1 MDTPI
6 CDFVSNYIKQ
16 DPLRLHMPG
25 HKGISLLGCEAGD
38 ITEIGGADVLY
49 QPKGIIRES
58 ERNAEN
64 LFGTARTVYSAEGS
78 SLPIRAMLYLLRL
91 HLGRG
96 PRILAARNAHKV
108 FVSAAALLDAEVTW
122 LYPGDASTVVSCRVD
137 PADLERAL
145 DAGSFDAVYVT
156 SPDYLGNIA
165 PIRAFG
171 KICHK
176 RGVLL
181 LVDNAHGAY
190 LRFLPRSLHP
200 MDLGAD
206 LCCDSAHKTLP
217 VLTGGAYLHVSKTA
231 PRDFAENADRA
242 MAMFASTSPSYL
254 IMQSLDRANRYLS
267 EDFREPLAKSV
278 QLWAGV
284 RENLQRSGWQ
294 FTGDEPMK
302 LTILPKSFGYTGTEL
317 AEILEKQNIFV
328 EFADP
333 DYTVMMLSSQWEE
346 GAARRLEEA
355 LLSIPRRTP
364 IADTMPRFPH
374 PEQAIPARDAIFLP
388 CEKAAVTES
397 AGRIM
402 ASPTVSCPPA
412 IPIVSCGER
421 ISREAVSAMQY
432 YGIETVSVVV

>member
-58 ERNAEN
+58 ERNAEA

-91 HLGRG
+91 HLGRT

-108 FVSAAALLDAEVTW
+108 FVSAAALLDADVSW
-122 LYPGDASTVVSCRVD
+122 LYPGEDSTVVSCRVT
-137 PADLERAL
+137 PEDLEREL
-145 DAGSFDAVYVT
+145 EKGSFDAVYVT
-156 SPDYLGNIA
+156 SPDYLGNMA
-165 PIRAFG
+165 PIRAFAE
-171 KICHK
+171 ICHK
-176 RGVLL
+176 RGVML

-217 VLTGGAYLHVSKTA
+217 VLTGGAYLHVSKAA
-231 PRDFAENADRA
+231 PGDFAENADRA

-254 IMQSLDRANRYLS
+254 IMQSLDRANRYLF
-267 EDFREPLAKSV
+267 EDFREKLAKSV
-278 QLWAGV
+278 KLWEGV
-284 RENLQRSGWQ
+284 RKRLQNYGWQ

-302 LTILPKSFGYTGTEL
+302 LTILPKSFGYTGEEL
-317 AEILEKQNIFV
+317 GEYLEKQNIFA

-346 GAARRLEEA
+346 ETARRLEEV

-364 IADTMPRFPH
+364 MADAMPRFPH

-388 CEKAAVTES
+388 CEEISVTE
-397 AGRIM
+397 AEGRIM

-421 ISREAVSAMQY
+421 ISLEAVRAMQY